1 MRKHTAGI
9 LAAAVLAC
17 GSALPAL
24 AAGTYTWDGE
34 NFATDGH
41 WDDATNWTAN
51 SGFPGTGDTAVFDS
65 ASTVAGDKIVGG
77 QSALL
82 GAAITTTTIDVNGT
96 QAINTIQFS
105 STNTS
110 AFVIGTAANAGII
123 NLDAGGTITTA
134 VPYNAA
140 NNVGVIYS
148 ALSLGGAATFS
159 QTGSTNIL
167 ANPNQAPLQIRGNIA
182 GSGDITISGAD
193 GYGVLLAGN
202 NSAYT
207 GNIALNNGVLSL
219 ASANALTNSNTVTVA
234 GVGTKNQIGW
244 GASITSNY
252 IIAGNASASFL
263 GSFTESGTLTVN
275 NGATFTVGTGGGNTA
290 NFAATLKGQGN
301 FSATQGQM
309 TLSGTASNTLS
320 GTFTFSPSL
329 STDARNTLN
338 LSKTGGAIAIAGPL
352 TVQNLGMV
360 KLNGNDEIANTVK
373 PNLAGANTIL
383 KLNGF
388 TQSLAGLTDGGVGT
402 AGTVGNYHATNAS
415 TLTLALAGSNTF
427 NGILANGGAGV
438 LNVAV
443 SGTGSQT
450 LTGHS
455 TYTGTTSITAGVLA
469 LADSASLGNTPIS
482 ITGGSLAPRAGA
494 AAGSGS
500 ASITLGGT
508 GVFDMSADNGNTLG
522 TFTLTGAGTALS
534 LTGGGTMK
542 LNLGSTLGN
551 NDSLLVAGGGTAST
565 SGTTLLDILTTGNAS
580 LTPGDYTLLSVA
592 GGGLDPADFQFVG
605 NTSTMNVVVGANA
618 YTLSLGN
625 STSTAEILTVSATA
639 VPEPATLGLLAC
651 GAMGLLV
658 RRRRHA

>member
-1 MRKHTAGI
+1 
-9 LAAAVLAC
+9 
-17 GSALPAL
+17 
-24 AAGTYTWDGE
+24 
-34 NFATDGH
+34 
-41 WDDATNWTAN
+41 
-51 SGFPGTGDTAVFDS
+51 
-65 ASTVAGDKIVGG
+65 
-77 QSALL
+77 
-82 GAAITTTTIDVNGT
+82 
-96 QAINTIQFS
+96 
-105 STNTS
+105 
-110 AFVIGTAANAGII
+110 
-123 NLDAGGTITTA
+123 
-134 VPYNAA
+134 
-140 NNVGVIYS
+140 
-148 ALSLGGAATFS
+148 
-159 QTGSTNIL
+159 
-167 ANPNQAPLQIRGNIA
+167 
-182 GSGDITISGAD
+182 
-193 GYGVLLAGN
+193 
-202 NSAYT
+202 
-207 GNIALNNGVLSL
+207 
-219 ASANALTNSNTVTVA
+219 
-234 GVGTKNQIGW
+234 
-244 GASITSNY
+244 
-252 IIAGNASASFL
+252 
-263 GSFTESGTLTVN
+263 
-275 NGATFTVGTGGGNTA
+275 
-290 NFAATLKGQGN
+290 
-301 FSATQGQM
+301 
-309 TLSGTASNTLS
+309 
-320 GTFTFSPSL
+320 
-329 STDARNTLN
+329 
-338 LSKTGGAIAIAGPL
+338 
-352 TVQNLGMV
+352 MV

-522 TFTLTGAGTALS
+522 TFTLSGAGTALS